1 MTKLSL
7 INVGVLV
14 VWALSASAQ
23 STGPSTPATPNSG
36 AGVQGMPGNK
46 SGPTVRPRTSSNTA
60 PGQGGTTQQDASKV
74 PGAPGGKSGPTAKP
88 DSQK

>member
-1 MTKLSL
+1 MAKLSL
-7 INVGVLV
+7 INAAVLAMWV
-14 VWALSASAQ
+14 VSASAQ
-23 STGPSTPATPNSG
+23 STGPSAPATPNSG

-46 SGPTVRPRTSSNTA
+46 SGPTVRPNT
-60 PGQGGTTQQDASKV
+60 PGNPTAGQSGTTTQDASKV